1 MNIQELILAGLQQK
15 FTGVDTATLTR
26 IATKKAEGVTDENQ
40 VQSIIEGISFQ
51 DVLQSYG
58 DFRAG
63 NATKT
68 AVLNYEKQFGL
79 KNGKPVVVEPN
90 PEPNPT
96 PNPDDVPA
104 WAKSLIDS
112 NKTLTDKLAAYEAKE
127 SAKVRGE
134 MILSKAKEYGI
145 PENLVPM
152 LKISDDADLDV
163 YMKDAKQT
171 FANMGFQGVV
181 PPPTGNNEEKNSEDI
196 AKLINEGTKEIINS
210 K

>member
-1 MNIQELILAGLQQK
+1 MSVQEKILAGLQQK
-15 FTGVDTATLTR
+15 FAGADSATLSR
-26 IATKKAEGVTDENQ
+26 IATKKAEGISDESQ
-40 VQSIIEGISFQ
+40 VQSIVEGIGFA

-68 AVLNYEKQFGL
+68 AVMNYEKQHGI
-79 KNGKPVVVEPN
+79 KDGKPIVEPI
-90 PEPNPT
+90 EPKQN
-96 PNPDDVPA
+96 DVPE
-104 WAKSLIDS
+104 WAKTLIES
-112 NKTLTDKLAAYEAKE
+112 NKTLSDKLAAFEAKE
-127 SAKVRGE
+127 TAKTRGE

-145 PENLVPM
+145 PENLVNM

-171 FANMGFQGVV
+171 FANMGFQGVN
-181 PPPTGNNEEKNSEDI
+181 PPPVGDSEEKNSEDI
-196 AKLINEGTKEIINS
+196 AKLINEGTKEIVNT

>member
-15 FTGVDTATLTR
+15 FAGADTATLTR
-26 IATKKAEGVTDENQ
+26 IAAKKAEGVTDENQ
-40 VQSIIEGISFQ
+40 VQSIVEGISFQ

-68 AVLNYEKQFGL
+68 AVMNYEKQHNI
-79 KNGKPVVVEPN
+79 KDGKPIVTPQEPPKDTEEKI
-90 PEPNPT
+90 PE
-96 PNPDDVPA
+96 

-112 NKTLTDKLAAYEAKE
+112 NKALSEKLASYEAK
-127 SAKVRGE
+127 SAAQLRQE
-134 MILSKAKEYGI
+134 NILSKAKEYGI
-145 PENLVPM
+145 PENLVSM
-152 LKISDDADLDV
+152 LKISDDADLDT

-171 FANMGFQGVV
+171 FANMGFQGVN
-181 PPPTGNNEEKNSEDI
+181 PPPASNSEEQNSADI
-196 AKLINEGTKEIINS
+196 AKLINEGTKEIINT

>member
-15 FTGVDTATLTR
+15 FAGADTATLTR
-26 IATKKAEGVTDENQ
+26 IAAKKAEGVTDENQ
-40 VQSIIEGISFQ
+40 VQSIVEGISFQ

-68 AVLNYEKQFGL
+68 AVMNYEKQHNI
-79 KNGKPVVVEPN
+79 KDGKPIVTQQEPPKPVEEKI
-90 PEPNPT
+90 PE
-96 PNPDDVPA
+96 

-112 NKTLTDKLAAYEAKE
+112 NKALSEKLASYEAK
-127 SAKVRGE
+127 SAAQLRQE
-134 MILSKAKEYGI
+134 NILSKAKEYGI
-145 PENLVPM
+145 PENLVSM

-171 FANMGFQGVV
+171 FANMGFQGVN
-181 PPPTGNNEEKNSEDI
+181 PPPAGNSEEQNSADI
-196 AKLINEGTKEIINS
+196 AKLINEGTKEIINT